1 MAVMQVKV
9 MFFYRKLDFCLVKRQ
24 KIMKIH
30 IKWLQDG
37 SWGALELR
45 REKRALAFFCFWPP
59 GPQFGPDWGE
69 AWDPKAAPREA
80 LGRQKGSQE
89 PFQEVKKRS
98 GEVQNDICMLISS
111 PSSNF
116 HVFLNFRPSKLQ
128 RNGWNKYTKNTLKK
142 NQRLWRHHN
151 ADMHNPL

>member
-1 MAVMQVKV
+1 MQVKA
-9 MFFYRKLDFCLVKRQ
+9 MFFFGIWTFAWQNVTKSWKSTQ
-24 KIMKIH
+24 N
-30 IKWLQDG
+30 G
-37 SWGALELR
+37 SKMGPGRLLKLR
-45 REKRALAFFCFWPP
+45 REKRALAFSCFWPP
-59 GPQFGPDWGE
+59 GPQLGPDWGE

-128 RNGWNKYTKNTLKK
+128 RNWWKQYTKNTIKK
-142 NQRLWRHHN
+142 NQRLWLHHN
-151 ADMHNPL
+151 ADMHNPP